1 MRERLRRYW
10 RVMRVQDAL
19 YSLPLLVA
27 SFQLVG
33 HWPDL
38 RVATLMVVALVCGRV
53 AALVLN
59 RWIDREIDARN
70 PRTREREIAAGQ
82 VTSAEALALL
92 VLLLGACTLCLYAI
106 APRLAALF
114 PIALAIFVAYPY
126 LKRFTWACNLF
137 VGLQLS
143 IIPLWIWIVF
153 HDRFPNAVL
162 LSYALFIVA
171 WGTGFEVIYAM
182 ADLAADRE
190 LGVHSIPARF
200 GLAGAFRV
208 ATAAFTLALVM
219 IAICTRGL
227 GATVASSTMVALL
240 AATFATEL
248 WLAHRGRYIQAAHV
262 VNGAVST
269 LSMAAVL
276 CAGRGS

>member
-1 MRERLRRYW
+1 
-10 RVMRVQDAL
+10 MRVQDAL
-19 YSLPLLVA
+19 YSLPLLIA
-27 SFQLVG
+27 SFHLVG

-38 RVATLMVVALVCGRV
+38 RIATWMVVALICGRV

-70 PRTREREIAAGQ
+70 PRTRDREIASGQ

-92 VLLLGACTLCLYAI
+92 ALLLGVCALCLYAI

-153 HDRFPNAVL
+153 HDRFPDSVL

-182 ADLAADRE
+182 ADYAADRE
-190 LGVHSIPARF
+190 MGVHSIPVRF
-200 GLAGAFRV
+200 GLTGAYRIAV
-208 ATAAFTLALVM
+208 AAFALALAM
-219 IAICTRGL
+219 IALCTRGL
-227 GATVASSTMVALL
+227 GATAASTGVVVLL
-240 AATFATEL
+240 GATFAAEL
-248 WLAHRGRYIQAAHV
+248 WLARQGRYIQAAHV

-269 LSMAAVL
+269 LSMIAVL
-276 CAGRGS
+276 LAGGSA

>member
-1 MRERLRRYW
+1 MHERLVRYL

-27 SFQLVG
+27 SFRLAG
-33 HWPDL
+33 RWPDA
-38 RVATLMVVALVCGRV
+38 RATVLMVVALVCGRV

-59 RWIDREIDARN
+59 RWIDRKLDALN
-70 PRTREREIAAGQ
+70 PRTRDRELAAGK
-82 VTSAEALALL
+82 VSSAEALALL
-92 VLLLGACTLCLYAI
+92 VALLGVCTACLYAL

-114 PIALAIFVAYPY
+114 PIALAIFVLYPY

-137 VGLQLS
+137 VGIQLS

-153 HDRFPNAVL
+153 HDRFPGL
-162 LSYALFIVA
+162 ETLSYALFIVA

-200 GLAGAFRV
+200 GLDGAKRV
-208 ATAAFTLALVM
+208 ASAAFVLALAMLGVCTAA
-219 IAICTRGL
+219 L
-227 GATVASSTMVALL
+227 GATVTSAACVGLL
-240 AATFATEL
+240 AVTLGAEI
-248 WLAHRGRYIQAAHV
+248 WLARRGRYIQAAHV

-269 LSMAAVL
+269 LSMGAVL
-276 CAGRGS
+276 LARGL